1 MLCFCKCRRNKN
13 LKLVKYKSLIS
24 YIILIV
30 LTKQI
35 KEQTQTNAN
44 MIIALFSELQSGV
57 IKVLVALGTRTYDIP
72 WVEFMFTSLEDRQ

>member
-1 MLCFCKCRRNKN
+1 MLCFRKCQRNKN
-13 LKLVKYKSLIS
+13 LKLVKHKSLNS
-24 YIILIV
+24 YTFLIV
-30 LTKQI
+30 STKQI

-44 MIIALFSELQSGV
+44 LIIALFSDLQSDA